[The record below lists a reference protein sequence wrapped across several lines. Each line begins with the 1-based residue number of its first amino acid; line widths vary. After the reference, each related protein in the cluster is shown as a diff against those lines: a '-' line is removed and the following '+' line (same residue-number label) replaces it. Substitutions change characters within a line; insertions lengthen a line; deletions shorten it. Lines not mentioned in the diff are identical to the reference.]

1 MAGQRLTDKTLLSE
15 NLAPGDLL
23 MVVDTSDTTGSADGT
38 SKKIANKH
46 IIQTDTVTG
55 NLDLNSNPLTLVAA
69 PGAGSFIQPLTIAVL
84 YTYNSSASTAN
95 PFMFINYDSTDYNEY
110 IVSFRSFLQ
119 NKTSSLTYQF
129 GCTPSNPS
137 NGVYEGLITNKP
149 LIMSTTVDLGGDG
162 SFKVYTTYQIVTI

>member
-69 PGAGSFIQPLTIAVL
+69 PGAGSFIQPLTITII
-84 YTYNSSASTAN
+84 YTYNSSASTGSN
-95 PFMFINYDSTDYNEY
+95 FMFINYDSTDYNEY
-110 IVSFRSFLQ
+110 IISYRDFLRS
-119 NKTSSLTYQF
+119 KTTSQTYQL
-129 GCTPSNPS
+129 GCVDRNPP
-137 NGVYEGLITNKP
+137 NGVYEGILTNRP
-149 LIMSTTVDLGGDG
+149 LIMSATADLGGNS